1 MKKTRKILAIV
12 TAIFIT
18 ASLSAAND
26 MNIIPLSSPLY
37 DYVDTLY
44 TLEGHAAAQGARPWT
59 EADFRQQLSRIEPS
73 SPAAQKLY
81 DVILSSLG
89 THLET
94 KTTRSQPHGI
104 CH

>member
-1 MKKTRKILAIV
+1 MKKTRRLLAIV
-12 TAIFIT
+12 VAIFIT
-18 ASLSAAND
+18 VSLSAAND

-37 DYVDTLY
+37 DYVDMLY

-81 DVILSSLG
+81 DVILASLG
-89 THLET
+89 N
-94 KTTRSQPHGI
+94 
-104 CH
+104 